1 MSDLH
6 NNSPLLARAVHLY
19 GYEHTYRNA
28 GGGCA
33 GDSSFC
39 R

>member
-1 MSDLH
+1 MSVLQI
-6 NNSPLLARAVHLY
+6 NSPLLVRAVHLY

-28 GGGCA
+28 GRGCA
-33 GDSSFC
+33 GDPSSC